1 MVSVACR
8 CIPSLRSGRA
18 GLVAPVFGLSLF
30 LLAGCDA
37 ELYHDLS
44 ERRANEALLALR
56 ESGLRAD
63 KREQRGF
70 GGRPSG
76 FALVVPRA
84 EESRALYVL
93 EKRGLPRLPERPAGS
108 SSNKLLP
115 SPDVVRSEQTAALS
129 SSLSDTLE
137 RLPEIA
143 EARVHLALPESEP
156 LSPLGSLR
164 PTASVLLRLRAPL
177 SVKPVEVAELISR
190 SVPGL
195 DPQDVAVVRAPF
207 ASDKAGLELPPLA
220 AIGPLRVTP
229 ESRPLVLFFGGL
241 LTLLTIACGVLVRIA
256 WSRRTAPTGNANP
269 VGVRNSP

>member
-1 MVSVACR
+1 MV
-8 CIPSLRSGRA
+8 LL
-18 GLVAPVFGLSLF
+18 GLAIFS
-30 LLAGCDA
+30 GCDA
-37 ELYHDLS
+37 ELYHELS

-56 ESGLRAD
+56 EAGLRAD

-70 GGRPSG
+70 SGRPSG

-93 EKRGLPRLPERPAGS
+93 EQRGLPRLAERPAV

-115 SPDVVRSEQTAALS
+115 SPDVVRSEQAAALS

-137 RLPEIA
+137 RLPEVA

-177 SVKPVEVAELISR
+177 SVKPHEVAELVSR

-207 ASDKAGLELPPLA
+207 ASEKAGVALPPLVA
-220 AIGPLRVTP
+220 VGPLRMTA
-229 ESRPLVLFFGGL
+229 ESRPLALFFGGL
-241 LTLLTIACGVLVRIA
+241 LALVTIACGVLVRIA
-256 WSRRTAPTGNANP
+256 WTRRSAPGSAATTAIPTTAA
-269 VGVRNSP
+269 RS